1 MTTSLSA
8 RLDAPQLRKPAA
20 MRADER
26 SVPRATH
33 QLLAD
38 HFHRSP
44 RMQAQR
50 RAMASWGSTDRR
62 MSPATEAAGHQ
73 SQTSVTQRAAVQM
86 QDGEEEAEASQGGGR
101 TGIMGEKLAGMIGE
115 AFNCLAVV
123 PNYLP
128 KEAQPI
134 VNIVAGT
141 ALLGAAGYQ
150 YWTSKDGVEKIQAA
164 ANAAAAATQ
173 LSQGALQ
180 VAGYD
185 GAAGVVGVL
194 PNLLWATAEA
204 CNTFYN
210 YNKYTATMVAAGG
223 IKAIGAI
230 SNSVS
235 SAGNWNFGIY
245 STAAFAM
252 LGTAIAAVSHASEL
266 CENEQPAADI
276 EEAEHLDS
284 TQDRLYGTA

>member
-1 MTTSLSA
+1 MQTNHSA
-8 RLDAPQLRKPAA
+8 RLDATQRRKPAA
-20 MRADER
+20 MPADET
-26 SVPRATH
+26 SVPRAAR

-38 HFHRSP
+38 HIHRSP

-50 RAMASWGSTDRR
+50 REMASWGGTDRHMR
-62 MSPATEAAGHQ
+62 LATEAAGHQ
-73 SQTSVTQRAAVQM
+73 SQASVAQRAVAQL
-86 QDGEEEAEASQGGGR
+86 QDGDEASSQGGGR

-115 AFNCLAVV
+115 AFNFLAVV

-128 KEAQPI
+128 KEAQPV

-141 ALLGAAGYQ
+141 ALLGSAGYQ

-173 LSQGALQ
+173 LTQGALQ
-180 VAGYD
+180 ATGHD
-185 GAAGVVGVL
+185 GAASVVGVL
-194 PNLLWATAEA
+194 PNLIWATAEA

-230 SNSVS
+230 SNSVTGAAS
-235 SAGNWNFGIY
+235 WDFGVY

-252 LGTAIAAVSHASEL
+252 LGTALAAGSHASEL

-276 EEAEHLDS
+276 EEGTHFDA
-284 TQDRLYGTA
+284 TQDQLYGTA

>member
-1 MTTSLSA
+1 MTTNRSA
-8 RLDAPQLRKPAA
+8 RLDAPRLRKPAA
-20 MRADER
+20 LPADEA
-26 SVPRATH
+26 SVPRAAR

-38 HFHRSP
+38 HIHRSP

-50 RAMASWGSTDRR
+50 RTMANWASTDWR
-62 MSPATEAAGHQ
+62 MSPATEAAEHR
-73 SQTSVTQRAAVQM
+73 SPALVTQRAVVQL
-86 QDGEEEAEASQGGGR
+86 QDGEEEAQGGGR

-115 AFNCLAVV
+115 AFNFLAVV

-128 KEAQPI
+128 KEAQPV

-141 ALLGAAGYQ
+141 ALLGSAGYQ

-180 VAGYD
+180 ATGYD
-185 GAAGVVGVL
+185 GAASVVGVL
-194 PNLLWATAEA
+194 PNLIWATAEA

-235 SAGNWNFGIY
+235 SAGSWNFGVY

-252 LGTAIAAVSHASEL
+252 LGTALAAVSHASEL
-266 CENEQPAADI
+266 CENEQPASEID
-276 EEAEHLDS
+276 EEVHLDS
-284 TQDRLYGTA
+284 TQDQLYGTA

>member
-1 MTTSLSA
+1 MTTNRSA
-8 RLDAPQLRKPAA
+8 RLDAPWLRKPAA
-20 MRADER
+20 LPADQA
-26 SVPRATH
+26 SVPRAAR

-38 HFHRSP
+38 HIHCSP

-50 RAMASWGSTDRR
+50 RTMANWASTDWR
-62 MSPATEAAGHQ
+62 MSPATEAAEHR
-73 SQTSVTQRAAVQM
+73 SPALVTRRAVVQL
-86 QDGEEEAEASQGGGR
+86 QDGEEEAQGGGR

-115 AFNCLAVV
+115 AFNFLAVV

-128 KEAQPI
+128 KEAQPV

-141 ALLGAAGYQ
+141 ALLGSAGYQ

-180 VAGYD
+180 ATGYD
-185 GAAGVVGVL
+185 GAASVVGVL
-194 PNLLWATAEA
+194 PNLIWATAEA

-235 SAGNWNFGIY
+235 SAGSWNFGVY

-252 LGTAIAAVSHASEL
+252 LGTALAAVSHASEL
-266 CENEQPAADI
+266 CQNEQPASEID
-276 EEAEHLDS
+276 EEVHLDS